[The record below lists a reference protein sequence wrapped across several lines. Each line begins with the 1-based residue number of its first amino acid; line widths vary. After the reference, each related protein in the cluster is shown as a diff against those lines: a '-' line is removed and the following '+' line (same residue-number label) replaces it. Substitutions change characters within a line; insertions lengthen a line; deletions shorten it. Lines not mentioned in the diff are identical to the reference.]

1 MSRGEIK
8 QNEVFEVF
16 GVYFA
21 NCYWNSLYD
30 AALNIWHQ
38 DQLETLDEAY
48 RVAVKRYNMA
58 FCKKTNPDEKI
69 NQNYVKIIK
78 DVYRNYKEYL
88 GASDT
93 YFGFIDTVVKFLIPS
108 DFYKNMTNHDDRKDG
123 IFRDILSK
131 TLTRFTLFVS
141 QEGLKDVVDAKTR
154 KNAQEH
160 VQAWKKKFIELLN
173 QERNNFCSLLL
184 AKNSGVDIRDPDE
197 IPSIPKQVLDKLSD
211 RLKSLIIKK
220 SEMER
225 ERNQYAK
232 LAKTYKGLLSNQEK
246 MLADKDAK
254 IAELEAALKKKR
266 SRWAT
271 ATPASASVPAPA
283 PNIISV
289 PENSVIQE
297 APAPAPRIPREEAG
311 RPTDSQV
318 QKAMENENDD
328 ALQAIED
335 AEFSGEEISEED
347 VPDIADKNEEFEV
360 EGEGDLEADE

>member
-1 MSRGEIK
+1 
-8 QNEVFEVF
+8 
-16 GVYFA
+16 
-21 NCYWNSLYD
+21 
-30 AALNIWHQ
+30 
-38 DQLETLDEAY
+38 
-48 RVAVKRYNMA
+48 MA

-69 NQNYVKIIK
+69 NQNYVKIVK

-108 DFYKNMTNHDDRKDG
+108 DFYKTMTNHDDRKDG

-141 QEGLKDVVDAKTR
+141 QDVLKDVVDAKTR

-266 SRWAT
+266 SRWA
-271 ATPASASVPAPA
+271 ASAPA
-283 PNIISV
+283 PVSTTASGAPNVISV

-297 APAPAPRIPREEAG
+297 VPAPRVLREESG

-318 QKAMENENDD
+318 QKAMEHENDD

-335 AEFSGEEISEED
+335 AEFSGDEISEED
-347 VPDIADKNEEFEV
+347 VPDIADKNEEFDV
-360 EGEGDLEADE
+360 EGEGDLAADE